1 MKGKQFL
8 SGQSILKRIFLFLI
22 PFGILLIFAFLQI
35 LNLMIFQSEKFKT
48 QADTNRILKEKVFP
62 PRGLIYDTKER
73 IIVDNFI
80 RQDLVI
86 TPNFI
91 DDYSEYLSLLSAI
104 TGEDKNI
111 LENVFYE
118 KLSEI
123 KPFQSFTLLRGLND
137 EQLAKL
143 KLNSSNLAGTEINPS
158 FSRNVV
164 YGESSGSLIGY
175 LGFASK
181 KDILN
186 DPKLKNFNDQ
196 QIGLLGIEKEFDE
209 HLRGT
214 IGYRFS
220 EKDAKGR
227 VLDVLAIEPSIKGKN
242 LKLSIDIEL
251 QNKLY
256 KEFEGRKGA
265 LIAIEPDTGFIRA
278 MISSPSY
285 DPDHFNNLNVQKIK
299 TLLSNKNSP
308 LFNRAISGQ
317 YPPASTLK
325 PFIGLVAL
333 EEKVISWRDKIL
345 DEGEFF
351 VEGDERP
358 YRGWKEGGHG
368 EVDMEKAIAESSDV
382 YFYNIAFDL
391 TVSSISP
398 FLEKFGFGKSSQLFK
413 NESEGILPDQKWKLG
428 QKGEFWFKGDT
439 INMGIGQGYI
449 LATPLQIALA
459 YSALINGG
467 KLISPRIVESID
479 GEEEK
484 FSSKQIDIKNK
495 KNLDYIQEALISVVE
510 SDTGTA
516 KNIFNPKLR
525 IAGKTGTAQVKSL
538 IDDKKYQ
545 EIRENISLRDHALFV
560 GYGPVED
567 PSLVVVVIV
576 ENGESGSLVAA
587 PIVKKAIDFYQ
598 KINE

>member
-22 PFGILLIFAFLQI
+22 PFGILLTFAFLQI

-48 QADTNRILKEKVFP
+48 QADTNRVLKEKVFP
-62 PRGLIYDTKER
+62 PRGLIYDTKGR

-91 DDYSEYLSLLSAI
+91 DDYSKYLSLLSEI
-104 TGEDKNI
+104 TGEDENI

-118 KLSEI
+118 KLNEI

-175 LGFASK
+175 LGFASR

-186 DPKLKNFNDQ
+186 NQKLKNFNDQ

-214 IGYRFS
+214 IGFRFS

-398 FLEKFGFGKSSQLFK
+398 FLDKFGFGKSSQLFK

-587 PIVKKAIDFYQ
+587 PIVKKAIDLYQ
-598 KINE
+598 K

>member
-48 QADTNRILKEKVFP
+48 QADTNRVLKEKVFP
-62 PRGLIYDTKER
+62 PRGLIYDTKGR

-91 DDYSEYLSLLSAI
+91 NDYSKYLSLLSEI
-104 TGEDKNI
+104 TGEDVNI

-175 LGFASK
+175 LGFASR

-186 DPKLKNFNDQ
+186 NPKLKNFNDQ
-196 QIGLLGIEKEFDE
+196 QIGLLGVEKEFDE

-251 QNKLY
+251 QNRLY

-285 DPDHFNNLNVQKIK
+285 DPDHFNNLNVEKIK

-398 FLEKFGFGKSSQLFK
+398 FLDKFGFGKSSQLFK

-467 KLISPRIVESID
+467 RLISPRIVESID

-587 PIVKKAIDFYQ
+587 PIVKKAIDLYQ
-598 KINE
+598 K

>member
-48 QADTNRILKEKVFP
+48 QADTNRVLKEKVFP

-91 DDYSEYLSLLSAI
+91 DDYSKYLSLLSEI
-104 TGEDKNI
+104 TGEDVNI

-143 KLNSSNLAGTEINPS
+143 KLNSSNLTGTEINPS
-158 FSRNVV
+158 FSRNAV

-175 LGFASK
+175 LGFASR

-186 DPKLKNFNDQ
+186 NPKLKNFNDQ
-196 QIGLLGIEKEFDE
+196 QIGLLGIEKELDE

-214 IGYRFS
+214 IGYRFL
-220 EKDAKGR
+220 EKDAKGK
-227 VLDVLAIEPSIKGKN
+227 VLDVLAVEPSIKGKN
-242 LKLSIDIEL
+242 VKLSIDIEL
-251 QNKLY
+251 QNNLY
-256 KEFEGRKGA
+256 KEFEGKKGA

-285 DPDHFNNLNVQKIK
+285 DPDHFNNLNVEKIK

-333 EEKVISWRDKIL
+333 EEKIISWRDKIL

-391 TVSSISP
+391 TVSTISP
-398 FLEKFGFGKSSQLFK
+398 FLDKFGFGKSTQLFK

-428 QKGEFWFKGDT
+428 KKGEFWFKGDT

-587 PIVKKAIDFYQ
+587 PIVKKAIDLYQ
-598 KINE
+598 K

>member
-48 QADTNRILKEKVFP
+48 QADTNRVLKEKVFP
-62 PRGLIYDTKER
+62 PRGLIYDTKGR

-91 DDYSEYLSLLSAI
+91 NDYSKYLSLLSEI
-104 TGEDKNI
+104 TGEDEKI

-175 LGFASK
+175 LGFASR

-186 DPKLKNFNDQ
+186 NQKLKNFNDQ

-265 LIAIEPDTGFIRA
+265 LIAIEPNTGFIRA

-285 DPDHFNNLNVQKIK
+285 DPNHFNNLNVEKIK
-299 TLLSNKNSP
+299 ILLSNKNSP

-398 FLEKFGFGKSSQLFK
+398 FLDKFGFGKSSQLFK

-428 QKGEFWFKGDT
+428 KKGEFWFKGDT

-467 KLISPRIVESID
+467 RLISPRIVESID

-587 PIVKKAIDFYQ
+587 PIVKKAIDLYQ
-598 KINE
+598 K

>member
-48 QADTNRILKEKVFP
+48 QADTNRVLKEKVFP

-91 DDYSEYLSLLSAI
+91 DDYSKYLSLLSEI
-104 TGEDKNI
+104 TGEDVNI

-143 KLNSSNLAGTEINPS
+143 KLNSSNLTGTEINPS
-158 FSRNVV
+158 FSRNAV

-175 LGFASK
+175 LGFASR

-186 DPKLKNFNDQ
+186 NPKLKNFNDQ
-196 QIGLLGIEKEFDE
+196 QIGLLGIEKELDE

-214 IGYRFS
+214 IGYRFL
-220 EKDAKGR
+220 EKDAKGK
-227 VLDVLAIEPSIKGKN
+227 VLDVLAVEPSIKGKN
-242 LKLSIDIEL
+242 VKLSIDIEF
-251 QNKLY
+251 QNNLY
-256 KEFEGRKGA
+256 KEFEGKKGA

-285 DPDHFNNLNVQKIK
+285 DPDHFNNLNVEKIK

-398 FLEKFGFGKSSQLFK
+398 FLDKFGFGKSSQLFK

-428 QKGEFWFKGDT
+428 KKGEFWFKGDT

-587 PIVKKAIDFYQ
+587 PIVKKAIDLYQ
-598 KINE
+598 K

>member
-8 SGQSILKRIFLFLI
+8 TDQSILRRIFLFLF
-22 PFGILLIFAFLQI
+22 PFLILLIFAFLQI
-35 LNLMIFQSEKFKT
+35 LNLMVFQAEKFKT
-48 QADTNRILKEKVFP
+48 QADSNRILKEKVFP
-62 PRGLIYDTKER
+62 PRGLIFDTNDE

-80 RQDLVI
+80 RQDLVV

-91 DDYSEYLSLLSAI
+91 EDYSLYLSLLSELVEI
-104 TGEDKNI
+104 EKNT
-111 LENVFYE
+111 LEQVFYK

-123 KPFQSFTLLRGLND
+123 KPFQSFTLLRDLND
-137 EQLAKL
+137 RQLAKV
-143 KLNSSNLAGTEINPS
+143 KLNFKDLPGTEINSS

-164 YGESSGSLIGY
+164 FGESSGAVIGY

-181 KDILN
+181 QDILIN
-186 DPKLKNFNDQ
+186 PNLKNFNDQ
-196 QIGLLGIEKEFDE
+196 QVGLLGIEKEFDDE
-209 HLRGT
+209 LRGT
-214 IGYRFS
+214 VGYRYS
-220 EKDAKGR
+220 EKDARGG
-227 VLDVLAIEPSIKGKN
+227 VLDVLSVEPSTKGKN
-242 LKLSIDIEL
+242 IKLSIDIEL
-251 QNKLY
+251 QDKLY
-256 KEFEGRKGA
+256 KEFRGRKGA

-285 DPDHFNNLNVQKIK
+285 NPNFFNNFKTEEIK
-299 TLLSNKNSP
+299 LLFQNKNSP

-333 EEKVISWRDKIL
+333 EEDVITWQEKIL

-358 YRGWKEGGHG
+358 YTGWKEGGHG
-368 EVDMEKAIAESSDV
+368 EVNMEKAIAESSDV
-382 YFYNIAFDL
+382 YFYNIAYDL
-391 TVSSISP
+391 TVNSIAP
-398 FLEKFGFGKSSQLFK
+398 FLKKFGFGKSSDLFI
-413 NESEGILPDQKWKLG
+413 NESQGILPDKKWKLG

-467 KLISPRIVESID
+467 KLISPRIVQSIE
-479 GEEEK
+479 GEETKFVSEK
-484 FSSKQIDIKNK
+484 IEIKDIQ
-495 KNLDYIQEALISVVE
+495 NLEYIKESLISVVE
-510 SDTGTA
+510 SNTGTA
-516 KNIFNPKLR
+516 KNIFDPKLR
-525 IAGKTGTAQVKSL
+525 IAGKTGTAQVKSIL
-538 IDDKKYQ
+538 DDNKYQ
-545 EIRENISLRDHALFV
+545 EIRENVLLRDHALFV

-567 PSLVVVVIV
+567 PSIVVVAIV

-587 PIVKKAIDFYQ
+587 PIVQKAINLYEQ
-598 KINE
+598 

>member
-48 QADTNRILKEKVFP
+48 QADTNRVLKEKVFP

-91 DDYSEYLSLLSAI
+91 DDYSKYLSLLSEI
-104 TGEDKNI
+104 TGEDVNI

-175 LGFASK
+175 LGFASR

-186 DPKLKNFNDQ
+186 NPKLKNFNDQ
-196 QIGLLGIEKEFDE
+196 QIGLLGIEKELDE

-214 IGYRFS
+214 IGYRFL
-220 EKDAKGR
+220 EKDAKGK
-227 VLDVLAIEPSIKGKN
+227 VLDVLAVEPSIKGKN
-242 LKLSIDIEL
+242 VKLSVDIEF
-251 QNKLY
+251 QNNLY
-256 KEFEGRKGA
+256 KEFEGKKGA

-285 DPDHFNNLNVQKIK
+285 DPDHFNNLNVEKIK

-398 FLEKFGFGKSSQLFK
+398 FLDKFGFGKSSQLFK

-587 PIVKKAIDFYQ
+587 PIVKKAIDLYQ
-598 KINE
+598 K

>member
-48 QADTNRILKEKVFP
+48 QADTNRVLKEKVFP
-62 PRGLIYDTKER
+62 PRGLIYDSKGK

-143 KLNSSNLAGTEINPS
+143 KLNSSNLTGTEINPS
-158 FSRNVV
+158 FSRNAV

-175 LGFASK
+175 LGFASR

-186 DPKLKNFNDQ
+186 NPKLKNFNDQ
-196 QIGLLGIEKEFDE
+196 QIGLLGIEKELDE
-209 HLRGT
+209 HLRGA
-214 IGYRFS
+214 IGYRFL
-220 EKDAKGR
+220 EKDAKGK
-227 VLDVLAIEPSIKGKN
+227 VLDVLAVEPSIKGKN
-242 LKLSIDIEL
+242 VKLSIDIEL
-251 QNKLY
+251 QNNLY
-256 KEFEGRKGA
+256 KEFEGKKGA

-285 DPDHFNNLNVQKIK
+285 DPDHFNNLNVEKIK

-398 FLEKFGFGKSSQLFK
+398 FLDKFGFGKSSQLFK

-428 QKGEFWFKGDT
+428 KKGEFWFKGDT

-587 PIVKKAIDFYQ
+587 PIVKKAIDLYQ
-598 KINE
+598 K

>member
-48 QADTNRILKEKVFP
+48 QADTNRVLKEKVFP
-62 PRGLIYDTKER
+62 PRGLIYDTKGR

-91 DDYSEYLSLLSAI
+91 NDYSKYLSLLSEI
-104 TGEDKNI
+104 TGEDEKI

-175 LGFASK
+175 LGFASR

-186 DPKLKNFNDQ
+186 NPKLKNFNDQ
-196 QIGLLGIEKEFDE
+196 QIGLLGVEKEFDE

-265 LIAIEPDTGFIRA
+265 LIAIEPNTGFIRA

-285 DPDHFNNLNVQKIK
+285 DPNHFNNLNVEKIK
-299 TLLSNKNSP
+299 ILLSNKNSP

-398 FLEKFGFGKSSQLFK
+398 FLDKFGFGKSSQLFE
-413 NESEGILPDQKWKLG
+413 NEGEGILPDQKWKLG

-467 KLISPRIVESID
+467 RLISPRIVESID

-587 PIVKKAIDFYQ
+587 PIVKKAIDLYQ
-598 KINE
+598 K

>member
-80 RQDLVI
+80 RQDLVV

-91 DDYSEYLSLLSAI
+91 DDYSKYLSLLSEI
-104 TGEDKNI
+104 TGEDVNI

-143 KLNSSNLAGTEINPS
+143 KLNSSNLIGTEINPS
-158 FSRNVV
+158 FSRNAV

-175 LGFASK
+175 LGFASR

-186 DPKLKNFNDQ
+186 NPKLKNFNDQ

-299 TLLSNKNSP
+299 TLLSDKNSP

-391 TVSSISP
+391 TVSTISP
-398 FLEKFGFGKSSQLFK
+398 FLEKFGFGKSSQLFI

-467 KLISPRIVESID
+467 ELISPRIVESID
-479 GEEEK
+479 GEEKK

-587 PIVKKAIDFYQ
+587 PIVKKAIDLYQ
-598 KINE
+598 K

>member
-22 PFGILLIFAFLQI
+22 PFGILLTFAFLQI

-48 QADTNRILKEKVFP
+48 QADTNRVLKEKVFP
-62 PRGLIYDTKER
+62 PRGLIYDSKGK

-91 DDYSEYLSLLSAI
+91 DDYSKYLSLLSEI
-104 TGEDKNI
+104 TGEDENI

-118 KLSEI
+118 KLNEI

-175 LGFASK
+175 LGFASR

-186 DPKLKNFNDQ
+186 NPKLKNFNDQ

-214 IGYRFS
+214 IGFRFS

-587 PIVKKAIDFYQ
+587 PIVKKAIDLYQ
-598 KINE
+598 K